1 MERIRGLGRYQKWI
15 LIGMTVMVLVFA
27 VLYPVT
33 LRRVGFAYQGAI
45 LVPRVET
52 ERPYIPASS
61 GENRRALLC
70 RRIRRWYFSTEAGP
84 MARIR

>member
-1 MERIRGLGRYQKWI
+1 MERIKRLGRYQKWI

-33 LRRVGFAYQGAI
+33 LRRAPSLFRAWK
-45 LVPRVET
+45 T

-61 GENRRALLC
+61 GENRRALPC